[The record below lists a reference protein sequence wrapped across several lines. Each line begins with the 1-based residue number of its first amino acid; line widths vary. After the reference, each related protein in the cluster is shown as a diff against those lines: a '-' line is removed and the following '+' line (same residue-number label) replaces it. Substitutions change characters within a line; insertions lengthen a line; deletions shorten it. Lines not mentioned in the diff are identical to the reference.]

1 MGVEPF
7 LLFLETGECRGENF
21 GSEFYWH
28 GDQCFSSR
36 VTCSNDD
43 CTSEYVQNSGR
54 EIAKLNIFNRLSLHV
69 HRAGIKGCGAQR
81 KVFGHADPVGN
92 SLLGEIDCQ
101 VDNRHRL
108 GMEFAKDLCPAGNAR
123 VFRLQVVSEIRGD
136 IPEVISSIILCDI
149 RADL

>member
-1 MGVEPF
+1 MYFVSASD
-7 LLFLETGECRGENF
+7 N
-21 GSEFYWH
+21 S
-28 GDQCFSSR
+28 QASSPR
-36 VTCSNDD
+36 V
-43 CTSEYVQNSGR
+43 
-54 EIAKLNIFNRLSLHV
+54 SLHSGLLILHLSFQHV
-69 HRAGIKGCGAQR
+69 LLVRQENYSRPSPAIQRSSVTVDAIWIKGCGAQR